1 MLLALLC
8 VVVVISGAYF
18 IYTYH
23 ENKRKEAQIKTM
35 DTVLQKKYMILKYLN
50 RIRGKSTYKM
60 KVMEDLS
67 LEIEPMKMCVTQLK
81 EEKLITE
88 DANCIALT
96 DFGKNFAQVFVKGG
110 RKDGK

>member
-1 MLLALLC
+1 MVLALLC
-8 VVVVISGAYF
+8 VVVIISIVYF
-18 IYTYH
+18 VYTYK
-23 ENKRKEAQIKTM
+23 ESKRKEAQIKTM

-50 RIRGKSTYKM
+50 KIRGKSTYKI

-67 LEIEPMKMCVTQLK
+67 LEIEPMKMCVKLLK

-96 DFGKNFAQVFVKGG
+96 DFGKNFAQVFVKGAE
-110 RKDGK
+110 KK